1 MGMGPV
7 TVMDQGT
14 PWPADRRLNT
24 PESIANNIDAPSQ
37 RSSDSFDQ
45 ELVSEEFA
53 Y

>member
-1 MGMGPV
+1 
-7 TVMDQGT
+7 MDQGT

-24 PESIANNIDAPSQ
+24 PEPTANNIDVPTQ

>member
-1 MGMGPV
+1 
-7 TVMDQGT
+7 MDQGT
-14 PWPADRRLNT
+14 LWPADRRLNI
-24 PESIANNIDAPSQ
+24 PEPIAKIIDVPTQ